1 MRLQLCVFPLALI
14 ALVACGPE
22 SAASKAVPPAN
33 STADP
38 RLDRVTAALAAAGYG
53 PEIGSAIKARLAANP
68 QRFLELLEGAEKDA
82 AAAPDLL
89 RRADKQRPLGDKYV
103 PADLVSLDGKG
114 LSVSRKGHS
123 VRKAAYE
130 ALLVMSAAAKKEG
143 VTLLV
148 SSSYRSYDYQKQVFA
163 RNARELGSEAA
174 ADRLSARAG
183 YSQHQLGT
191 AIDFGTIDD
200 SFVDTR
206 AGRWLMANA
215 RRFGYSL
222 SYPKGLEAVTGYRWE
237 CWHYRYIGLSAV
249 RLQEEFFGDVQQY
262 LIEFIEAYGK

>member
-1 MRLQLCVFPLALI
+1 MRVQLCVFPVALI
-14 ALVACGPE
+14 ALVACGPA
-22 SAASKAVPPAN
+22 SAAGASSPSAH
-33 STADP
+33 SSADS
-38 RLDRVTAALAAAGYG
+38 RLARVTAALEAVGYK

-68 QRFLELLEGAEKDA
+68 QRFLELLDGAEKDA

-130 ALLVMSAAAKKEG
+130 ALVAMSAAAKKDG

-163 RNARELGSEAA
+163 RNAREDGGEAA
-174 ADRLSARAG
+174 AERVSARPG

-200 SFVDTR
+200 SFVDTK
-206 AGRWLMANA
+206 AGRWLTANA

-222 SYPKGLEAVTGYRWE
+222 SFPKGLEPVTGYRWE
-237 CWHYRYIGLSAV
+237 CWHYRYIGLSAI
-249 RLQEEFFGDVQQY
+249 RLQEEYFGDVQQY

>member
-1 MRLQLCVFPLALI
+1 MRFQLYALPLALI

-22 SAASKAVPPAN
+22 GAASKTSSAAS
-33 STADP
+33 SSDP
-38 RLDRVTAALAAAGYG
+38 RLARVTAALDAVGYK
-53 PEIGSAIKARLAANP
+53 PEIGSAIKARVAANP
-68 QRFLELLEGAEKDA
+68 RRFLELLSGAEKDA
-82 AAAPDLL
+82 ASVPDLL
-89 RRADKQRPLGDKYV
+89 RRADKQRPLGEAYV

-130 ALLVMSAAAKKEG
+130 ALVAMSGAAKKDG
-143 VTLLV
+143 ITLLV
-148 SSSYRSYDYQKQVFA
+148 SSSYRSYEYQKEVFA
-163 RNARELGSEAA
+163 RNAREDGGEAA
-174 ADRLSARAG
+174 AERVSARPG

-200 SFVDTR
+200 SFAETR

-222 SYPKGLEAVTGYRWE
+222 SYPKGLEPVTGYRWE

-249 RLQEEFFGDVQQY
+249 QLQEEYFGDVQQY

>member
-1 MRLQLCVFPLALI
+1 LL

-22 SAASKAVPPAN
+22 SAAGKASSPAPA
-33 STADP
+33 SSDP
-38 RLDRVTAALAAAGYG
+38 RLARVTAALDAAGYKS
-53 PEIGSAIKARLAANP
+53 EIGSAIKARVAANP
-68 QRFLELLEGAEKDA
+68 RRFLELLAGAEKDEA
-82 AAAPDLL
+82 SVPDLL
-89 RRADKQRPLGDKYV
+89 RRADKQRPLGEEYV
-103 PADLVSLDGKG
+103 PADLVSLDGRG

-130 ALLVMSAAAKKEG
+130 ALVAMSEAAKRDG

-148 SSSYRSYDYQKQVFA
+148 SSSYRSYGYQKQVFA
-163 RNARELGSEAA
+163 RNAREDGGEAA
-174 ADRLSARAG
+174 AERVSARPG

-200 SFVDTR
+200 SFAETK
-206 AGRWLMANA
+206 AGRWLAADA

-222 SYPKGLEAVTGYRWE
+222 SYPKGLEPVTGYAWE

-249 RLQEEFFGDVQQY
+249 QLQEEFFGDVQQY